1 MSKCPHCVNRAKMT
15 LKKAKFLALVL
26 TATILLTACGNSL
39 SEGEVYEKEFRPS
52 KITTV
57 MMPLVRYNPG
67 TKTPTT
73 IIVPYTIYYPDRWV
87 IRIRQFDGAEWKYG
101 EWFVSESTYDTV
113 CVGDMFEAIKDR
125 GDKSTEPNTK
135 TRKEN

>member
-1 MSKCPHCVNRAKMT
+1 MVKCLYGVKMT
-15 LKKAKFLALVL
+15 LKEAKLVALVL
-26 TATILLTACGNSL
+26 TATIFLTACGNSL

-57 MMPLVRYNPG
+57 MMPLVQYNPG
-67 TKTPTT
+67 TKTATT

-87 IRIRQFDGAEWKYG
+87 VRIRRFDGAEWKYG

-113 CVGDMFEAIKDR
+113 RVGDMFEAIKDR
-125 GDKSTEPNTK
+125 GDKSTEPYTK
-135 TRKEN
+135 TRKES